1 MAVVCTYTP
10 PKRNAAALMHAAV
23 EAAEHA
29 AAEALLDAA
38 KQLVPVE
45 EGVLKAS
52 GRTVRD
58 NTGQAITFGKDD
70 DGDETHAPSNQ
81 YAVIQEVDDTLNHPN
96 GGQAHFLETAMHSA
110 REAILTA
117 GAVELKRAFE

>member
-1 MAVVCTYTP
+1 MAVVCSYTP
-10 PKRNAAALMHAAV
+10 PKRNAAVAMHAAV

-38 KQLVPVE
+38 QQLVPVE

-81 YAVIQEVDDTLNHPN
+81 YAIPQHEDGSLNHPN
-96 GGQAHFLETAMHSA
+96 GGQWKFLETPMHQA
-110 REAILTA
+110 HEAILVA